1 MTAAQPRRTIAA
13 AGKASEMTIA
23 LSVILFI
30 VGTTFAANMLGSLTG
45 RYGPVRKWKNTLLAG
60 SIAAAAFA
68 GGYILIA

>member
-1 MTAAQPRRTIAA
+1 
-13 AGKASEMTIA
+13 MTIA